1 MITRLRSGREMELRA
16 FSLNDMR
23 RYGWSDSLG
32 MSGLGEK
39 EMRGVPAIH
48 RAARIR
54 SEALA
59 SLDLKCYSGEGADR
73 MERPNVPP
81 AVLFAGTPN
90 EYQTRFG
97 FWETVGESLAYRNK
111 AAIWKTVDPISGR
124 VLEWYALHP
133 DQVEC
138 KGDSYRV
145 TVRDGYVDP
154 VGRGPAEYVVDDS
167 TLLFIRGHGQGGM
180 IDPPTPIQ
188 VFRSAL
194 AGPVGRQRHEARMW
208 RRGTALQVAI
218 EFPQGVSAAQADE
231 WRESWRSNYEG
242 TEGETTAVIGGGAQI
257 KPIGMT
263 AADAQFV
270 ELSKLTV
277 DDASR
282 IMGVPGRLLG
292 LSAEFNK
299 NVPLEQD
306 LAEWLRFGLQPEL
319 YRIEA
324 ALKAD
329 TELFP
334 AGSQTYPLFNTE
346 TFVRGDVQTE
356 DAIAHARIQD
366 GRLTV
371 NEWRAMNNLDPLPGG
386 DMPQITPVGGAP
398 NSSPAQM
405 NGDQMPAMNGN
416 AA

>member
-1 MITRLRSGREMELRA
+1 
-16 FSLNDMR
+16 MR

-32 MSGLGEK
+32 LSTLGEK

-54 SEALA
+54 AEALA
-59 SLDLKCYSGEGADR
+59 CLELCCYSGEGAER
-73 MERPNVPP
+73 VERPNVPQ
-81 AVLFAGTPN
+81 AQLFAGRPN
-90 EYQTRFG
+90 EYQTKFN

-111 AAIWKTVDPISGR
+111 ASIWKNLDPISGR

-138 KGDSYRV
+138 KGDYYRV
-145 TVRDGYVDP
+145 TVRNGYVDP
-154 VGRGPAEYVVDDS
+154 VGRGPAEYEVDDS
-167 TLLFIRGHGQGGM
+167 TLLFIRGYGEGGTL
-180 IDPPTPIQ
+180 DPPTPIQ

-194 AGPVGRQRHEARMW
+194 AGPIGRQRHEARMW
-208 RRGTALQVAI
+208 RRGTSLQVAI
-218 EFPQGVSAAQADE
+218 EFPQGVSSQQADE
-231 WRESWRSNYEG
+231 WREGWRSNYEG
-242 TEGETTAVIGGGAQI
+242 TEGETTAVIGGGATI

-263 AADAQFV
+263 LADAQFV
-270 ELSKLTV
+270 EMSKLTV

-299 NVPLEQD
+299 NIPLEQD

-319 YRIEA
+319 YRIES
-324 ALKAD
+324 ALGSD
-329 TELFP
+329 DELFP
-334 AGSQTYPLFNTE
+334 PGSQTYPLFDTE
-346 TFVRGDVQTE
+346 TFVRGDLETE

-398 NSSPAQM
+398 NAQM
-405 NGDQMPAMNGN
+405 PMPSSNGS
-416 AA
+416 AAS